1 MSSASTLQVRTGI
14 YMYILSHFSPSFFKK
29 KKRGRKKTLLASLQ
43 RVGTKQKKRAYYS
56 YTQEAQ
62 GKELKRLAAPL
73 HPSSFFEA
81 RALQH
86 RVANTEDG
94 PHFRSSKN
102 KKEHIYV
109 LLPFFLQLTS
119 AKKREG
125 HSCLQKPP
133 P

>member
-1 MSSASTLQVRTGI
+1 M
-14 YMYILSHFSPSFFKK
+14 
-29 KKRGRKKTLLASLQ
+29 Q

-133 P
+133 LNKKKRKQSRYMNSGSCHSRGIQAPNAHK